1 MASGYRVKEF
11 GGPEVMIWEPLN
23 LGELA
28 PDAVRVRVGASG
40 INFAETRMRAGDYS
54 GQELPFI
61 MGMEVAGSVEQ
72 VGREVADFKVGDRV
86 FGRVRG
92 AHAEVVDCDPAHL
105 MPLPDNLS
113 YAQGAAIPVGW
124 LTAWHALYT
133 VGRMAP
139 GDRVLVEAVGGSV
152 GSAALAL
159 AKQAGCWTLGTASR
173 NDKLACATGLGCDA
187 VVNYTCES
195 VSERVASLTNGEG
208 MDIGLM
214 TIGDAT
220 AHELIDSMG
229 MDGRVVMFGS
239 TGGRDITF
247 NLRIGILNIQLLSM
261 SISTSPAFMTRTMP
275 DFRDCA
281 LPLFASGDLIPVVDT
296 VLPMSEL
303 VRAHTMVDE
312 RAHFGKVILVND
324 EQCDQPSG
332 DD

>member
-1 MASGYRVKEF
+1 MANGYRVAAF
-11 GGPEVMIWEPLN
+11 GGPEVMVWESLD

-28 PDAVRVRVGASG
+28 PGAVRVRVGASG

-54 GQELPFI
+54 GQELPFV
-61 MGMEVAGSVEQ
+61 MGMEVAGTVEA
-72 VGREVADFKVGDRV
+72 VGAGVTGFNEGERV

-92 AHAEVVDCDPAHL
+92 AHAEVVDCDPDHL
-105 MPLPDNLS
+105 MLLPDNLS
-113 YAQGAAIPVGW
+113 FAQGAAIPVGW

-133 VGRMAP
+133 VGRMKA
-139 GDRVLVEAVGGSV
+139 GDRILVEAVGGSV

-159 AKQAGCWTLGTASR
+159 AKQAGCWALGTASR
-173 NDKLACATGLGCDA
+173 DDKLAQATSMGCDA
-187 VVNYTCES
+187 VVNYTRDS
-195 VSERVASLTNGEG
+195 VSEQVAALTDGQG

-220 AHELIDSMG
+220 ADELIDSMG

-261 SISTSPAFMTRTMP
+261 SISTSPAFMTQTMP
-275 DFRDCA
+275 DFRERA
-281 LPLFASGDLIPVVDT
+281 LPLFASGELVPVVDT

-303 VRAHTMVDE
+303 VRAHEMVDE
-312 RAHFGKVILVND
+312 RTHFGKVILVND
-324 EQCDQPSG
+324 E
-332 DD
+332 

>member
-1 MASGYRVKEF
+1 MAKGYRVAAF
-11 GGPEVMIWEPLN
+11 GGPEVMVWESLD

-28 PDAVRVRVGASG
+28 PGAVRVRVGASG

-54 GQELPFI
+54 GQELPFV
-61 MGMEVAGSVEQ
+61 MGMEVAGTIDA
-72 VGREVADFKVGDRV
+72 VGAGVTGFSEGDRV

-92 AHAEVVDCDPAHL
+92 AHAEVVDCDPDHL
-105 MPLPDNLS
+105 MLLPDNLS
-113 YAQGAAIPVGW
+113 FAQGAAIPVGW

-133 VGRMAP
+133 VGRMKG
-139 GDRVLVEAVGGSV
+139 GDRILIEAVGGSV

-159 AKQAGCWTLGTASR
+159 AKQAGCWALGTASR
-173 NDKLACATGLGCDA
+173 DDKLARATSMGCDA
-187 VVNYTCES
+187 VVNYTRDS
-195 VSERVASLTNGEG
+195 VSEQVAALTDGQR

-220 AHELIDSMG
+220 ADELIDSMG

-261 SISTSPAFMTRTMP
+261 SISTSPAFMTQTMP
-275 DFRDCA
+275 DFRERA
-281 LPLFASGDLIPVVDT
+281 LPLFASGELVPVVDT

-303 VRAHTMVDE
+303 VRAHEMVDE
-312 RAHFGKVILVND
+312 RTHFGKVILVND
-324 EQCDQPSG
+324 E
-332 DD
+332 

>member
-1 MASGYRVKEF
+1 MANGYRVAAF
-11 GGPEVMIWEPLN
+11 GGPEVMVWESLD

-28 PDAVRVRVGASG
+28 PGAVRVRVGASG

-54 GQELPFI
+54 GQELPFV
-61 MGMEVAGSVEQ
+61 MGMEVAGTVEA
-72 VGREVADFKVGDRV
+72 VGAGVTGFNEGERV

-92 AHAEVVDCDPAHL
+92 AHAEVVDCDPNHL
-105 MPLPDNLS
+105 MLLPDNLS
-113 YAQGAAIPVGW
+113 FAQGAAIPVGW

-133 VGRMAP
+133 VGRMKA
-139 GDRVLVEAVGGSV
+139 GDRILVEAVGGSV

-159 AKQAGCWTLGTASR
+159 AKQAGCWALGTASR
-173 NDKLACATGLGCDA
+173 DDKLAQATSMGCDA
-187 VVNYTCES
+187 VVNYTRDS
-195 VSERVASLTNGEG
+195 VSEQVAALTDGQG

-220 AHELIDSMG
+220 ADELIDSMG

-261 SISTSPAFMTRTMP
+261 SISTSPAFMTQTMP
-275 DFRDCA
+275 DFRARA
-281 LPLFASGDLIPVVDT
+281 LPLFASGELVPVVDT

-303 VRAHTMVDE
+303 VRAHEMVDE
-312 RAHFGKVILVND
+312 RTHFGKVILVND
-324 EQCDQPSG
+324 E
-332 DD
+332 

>member
-1 MASGYRVKEF
+1 MAEGYRVAAF
-11 GGPEVMIWEPLN
+11 GGPAVMVWESLD

-28 PDAVRVRVGASG
+28 PGAVRVRVGASG

-54 GQELPFI
+54 GQELPFV
-61 MGMEVAGSVEQ
+61 MGMEVAGTVEA
-72 VGREVADFKVGDRV
+72 VGAGVTGFNEGDRV

-92 AHAEVVDCDPAHL
+92 AHAEVVDCDPDHL
-105 MPLPDNLS
+105 MLLPDNLS
-113 YAQGAAIPVGW
+113 FAQGAAIPVGW

-133 VGRMAP
+133 VGRMKA
-139 GDRVLVEAVGGSV
+139 GDRILVEAVGGSV

-159 AKQAGCWTLGTASR
+159 AKQAGCWALGTASR
-173 NDKLACATGLGCDA
+173 DDKLAQATSMGCDA
-187 VVNYTCES
+187 VVNYTRDS
-195 VSERVASLTNGEG
+195 VSEQVAALTDGQG

-220 AHELIDSMG
+220 ADELIDSMG

-261 SISTSPAFMTRTMP
+261 SISTSPAFMTQTMP
-275 DFRDCA
+275 DFRTRA
-281 LPLFASGDLIPVVDT
+281 LPLFASGELVPVVDT

-303 VRAHTMVDE
+303 VRAHEMVDE
-312 RAHFGKVILVND
+312 RTHFGKVILVND
-324 EQCDQPSG
+324 E
-332 DD
+332 

>member
-1 MASGYRVKEF
+1 MAKGYRVAAF
-11 GGPEVMIWEPLN
+11 GGPEVMVWESLD

-28 PDAVRVRVGASG
+28 PGAVRVRVGASG

-54 GQELPFI
+54 GQELPFV
-61 MGMEVAGSVEQ
+61 MGMEVAGTIEA
-72 VGREVADFKVGDRV
+72 VGTGVTGFNEGDRV

-92 AHAEVVDCDPAHL
+92 AHAEVVDCDPDHL

-113 YAQGAAIPVGW
+113 FAQGAAIPVGW

-133 VGRMAP
+133 VGRMKA
-139 GDRVLVEAVGGSV
+139 GDRILVEAVGGSV

-159 AKQAGCWTLGTASR
+159 AKQAGCWAMGTASR
-173 NDKLACATGLGCDA
+173 DDKLAQATSMGCDA
-187 VVNYTCES
+187 VVNYTRDS
-195 VSERVASLTNGEG
+195 VSEQVAALTDGQG

-220 AHELIDSMG
+220 ADELIDSMG
-229 MDGRVVMFGS
+229 MDGRVVIFGS

-261 SISTSPAFMTRTMP
+261 SISTSPAFMTQTMP
-275 DFRDCA
+275 DFRARA
-281 LPLFASGDLIPVVDT
+281 LPLFASGELVPVVDT

-303 VRAHTMVDE
+303 VRAHEMVDE
-312 RAHFGKVILVND
+312 RTHFGKVILVND
-324 EQCDQPSG
+324 E
-332 DD
+332 